1 MGPNDHRRTVVRVV
15 IYSLALM
22 MVLVLLR
29 YRRAL
34 IPEYGLRVTQVR
46 ETKQLGGMLAGEGQK
61 LVLVEVRLVLRPGVS
76 QPLRP
81 ALFALVDTDGQ
92 EYQPEPLSPLFS
104 DVLVGGQGQPLEG
117 TLVFRLPQERTGQ
130 NLSFHL
136 EVNGDASDLESK
148 DTGSEGGP

>member
-1 MGPNDHRRTVVRVV
+1 MSPNDHRRTVVRVI
-15 IYSLALM
+15 IYSLALV

-34 IPEYGLRVTQVR
+34 TPEYDLRVTQVR

-61 LVLVEVRLVLRPGVS
+61 LVLVEVTLVLRPGVPR
-76 QPLRP
+76 PLRP
-81 ALFALVDTDGQ
+81 ASFALVDADGQ
-92 EYQPEPLSPLFS
+92 EYQPESLSPLFS
-104 DVLVGGQGQPLEG
+104 DALVGGQDQPLEG

-148 DTGSEGGP
+148 DIGSEGGP